1 MSARWLAGLVWLV
14 AALGSAAAWA
24 HEPAMGVLELRE
36 VRPGAYVAGWTLEPT
51 IGPDKVHLQFPP
63 QCQFSLPSL
72 DCGPG
77 GLVGRVSVDNLGAN
91 MSAVLLQVIPLGG
104 EPRSYTITSG
114 SPVVSILGVGA
125 PTWQTWKE
133 VGWTYLNVGIDHILL
148 GVDHLLFVLGLIFLV
163 GGGWRLVKTITAFT
177 LGHSASLAAAAYGL
191 LGVPEAPLNACIALS
206 IVFVGVELVK
216 QRRGEPGLTAR
227 YPWAIAF
234 SFGLVHGIGFASAL
248 AGLGIERALLFPALL
263 SFNIGVEVG
272 QLAFVA
278 LVLLLRWGH
287 RRLGAVVGGW
297 GELAPGYAI
306 GVVATFWFLGR
317 MVRMITPV

>member
-1 MSARWLAGLVWLV
+1 MTARLLAGLLWLL

-51 IGPDKVHLQFPP
+51 IGPEKVRLQFPP
-63 QCQFSLPSL
+63 QCHFELPSL
-72 DCGPG
+72 ECGPG

-104 EPRSYTITSG
+104 EARSYTITSG
-114 SPVVSILGVGA
+114 SPVVSILGIGA

-133 VGWTYLNVGIDHILL
+133 VGWTYLNVGVDHILL

-216 QRRGEPGLTAR
+216 QRRGDPGLTAR

-263 SFNIGVEVG
+263 SFNVGVEIG

-317 MVRMITPV
+317 MVRLLTPI